1 MIFPRRGTA
10 GRLDRTLVII
20 PQPRRTANPKL
31 QALFSER
38 RPSVIIATSR
48 RTAAEGARVESFLQS
63 WGYLGV
69 FVGIL
74 LTGLGF
80 PMPEELPVV
89 LGGALAGGFAGEET
103 RIYWW
108 IMLPVCI
115 VGVVIGD
122 SFLYGIGRFWGARL
136 VERPFVKK
144 HLLTPEKLASI
155 TENFHKY
162 GIKILLFARLTP
174 GIRAPIFL
182 TAGITRLPLTQFLLA
197 DGIYAVPGVSLLFVL
212 GYCFTGSMVKLV
224 TTELETVKHIII
236 LVVVLGVAGYF
247 MYRFMRKPV
256 VTGSPAEMPRIV
268 EPMSQTLDSVTG
280 KFLHAQETMTEPQ
293 PTAAGHEK
301 NDAVAEKK

>member
-1 MIFPRRGTA
+1 
-10 GRLDRTLVII
+10 
-20 PQPRRTANPKL
+20 
-31 QALFSER
+31 
-38 RPSVIIATSR
+38 
-48 RTAAEGARVESFLQS
+48 VESFLES

-80 PMPEELPVV
+80 PMPEELPIV
-89 LGGALAGGFAGEET
+89 LGGALAGGFAGGDFT
-103 RIYWW
+103 IYWW

-122 SFLYGIGRFWGARL
+122 SFLYWIGRLWGAKL

-144 HLLTPEKLASI
+144 HLLTSEKLASI

-182 TAGITRLPLTQFLLA
+182 TAGIVRLPLSRFLLA

-212 GYCFTGSMVKLV
+212 GYQFTNQMIQLVKGDLELV
-224 TTELETVKHIII
+224 KNIII
-236 LVVVLGVAGYF
+236 LVVVLGLAGYF
-247 MYRFMRKPV
+247 TYRFLRRPV
-256 VTGSPAEMPRIV
+256 VTGSPAEMP
-268 EPMSQTLDSVTG
+268 PLAGSMSQTLDTVTG
-280 KFLHAQETMTEPQ
+280 KFLHPQETMTEPQ
-293 PTAAGHEK
+293 STAVGHEK

>member
-1 MIFPRRGTA
+1 MET
-10 GRLDRTLVII
+10 
-20 PQPRRTANPKL
+20 
-31 QALFSER
+31 
-38 RPSVIIATSR
+38 
-48 RTAAEGARVESFLQS
+48 FLES

-80 PMPEELPVV
+80 PMPEELPIV
-89 LGGALAGGFAGEET
+89 LGGALAGGFAGDNPGGT
-103 RIYWW
+103 GAIYWW

-122 SFLYGIGRFWGARL
+122 SFLYGIGRFWGAKL
-136 VERPFVKK
+136 VDRPFVKK

-182 TAGITRLPLTQFLLA
+182 TAGITRLPLSHFLMA

-212 GYCFTGSMVKLV
+212 GYFFTGSMVKLV
-224 TTELETVKHIII
+224 QSAQWQTVQHVVI
-236 LVVVLGVAGYF
+236 LMVVLGVAGYF
-247 MYRFMRKPV
+247 TYRFLRRPM
-256 VTGSPAEMPRIV
+256 VTGSPGEMPKIV
-268 EPMSQTLDSVTG
+268 EPMSQTLDSVTA
-280 KFLHAQETMTEPQ
+280 KIWHTQETMIEDKP
-293 PTAAGHEK
+293 AAADK
-301 NDAVAEKK
+301 QRAAP

>member
-1 MIFPRRGTA
+1 MET
-10 GRLDRTLVII
+10 
-20 PQPRRTANPKL
+20 
-31 QALFSER
+31 
-38 RPSVIIATSR
+38 
-48 RTAAEGARVESFLQS
+48 FLES

-89 LGGALAGGFAGEET
+89 LGGALAGGFAGGNT
-103 RIYWW
+103 TIYWW

-122 SFLYGIGRFWGARL
+122 SFLYGIGRFWGAKL
-136 VERPFVKK
+136 VDRPFVKK

-182 TAGITRLPLTQFLLA
+182 TAGIVRLPLSRFLLA

-212 GYCFTGSMVKLV
+212 GYFFTNKMVQIVKGDLELV
-224 TTELETVKHIII
+224 KNIII

-247 MYRFMRKPV
+247 TYRFLRRPM
-256 VTGSPAEMPRIV
+256 VTGSPTEVPKLV
-268 EPMSQTLDSVTG
+268 EPMSQTLDSVTT
-280 KFLHAQETMTEPQ
+280 KIWHTHETM
-293 PTAAGHEK
+293 A
-301 NDAVAEKK
+301 DANPSPSDKENAVP